1 MYNSQEIANRIKLIA
16 KERGITV
23 GDLLASCQLGVNTIS
38 KMSKGTDIL
47 TLNFAKIADYLNCSV
62 DYLLGRTEI
71 SSASSDIT
79 KEEAQML
86 SLFRELNEEGKEA
99 ASAMLTG
106 LASQGIYKKLPE
118 DRQAE
123 KKQA

>member
-1 MYNSQEIANRIKLIA
+1 MYNSQEIANRVKQLAKDKNIVIKDMLI
-16 KERGITV
+16 ELEMG
-23 GDLLASCQLGVNTIS
+23 SNS
-38 KMSKGTDIL
+38 MSAMYHGRTPSSTSL
-47 TLNFAKIADYLNCSV
+47 AKIADYLNCSV

-118 DRQAE
+118 NRQAE
-123 KKQA
+123 KKEA

>member
-1 MYNSQEIANRIKLIA
+1 M
-16 KERGITV
+16 
-23 GDLLASCQLGVNTIS
+23 ASCQLGVNTIS